1 MVTWSGRGGV
11 KARKGT
17 ATGRKATIKCRPG
30 CSLRPGCWGKAQSGA
45 KEGTEQMTDDERLA
59 YIRAQIASRCPEVGR
74 DALAPPEDTEEML
87 PASIVLQIVEVID
100 RMSERLAVY
109 EVKFAEP
116 EPLPARLH

>member
-1 MVTWSGRGGV
+1 MPPGV
-11 KARKGT
+11 LTPPRLLGQGA
-17 ATGRKATIKCRPG
+17 I
-30 CSLRPGCWGKAQSGA
+30 GA